1 MSLDRFEIISTISNT
16 LQDSL
21 KLVKKKEDG
30 KLYTLKSVKIGENN
44 EKEKELFFNELR
56 ILVPL
61 THKNIILYKEA
72 FYDKETK
79 TLNMV
84 IEYVDGGDLSMKI
97 KEAKQRRMFFK
108 EKIIWQLFIQI
119 LEGINYLHKKFII
132 HRDLKTSNI
141 YLTKK
146 GRVKIGGLNVGKNIE
161 NLGMAITQIGT
172 PYFTAPEI
180 WEQKPYDYKC
190 DIWSLG
196 CILYELTTLQVP
208 FLGLNMQELYQ
219 NITHLKYKPIPNIF
233 SKELKEIINLILNKN
248 PKERPST
255 NELLNNKIILKK
267 MNELN
272 IKSDFNDEYSYIN
285 KTLNK
290 IVDDYN
296 NKIKKL
302 ESSHIIYRKIEKD
315 SENLSNLKEK
325 ISDQNLKHIYANF
338 NNNIKKEKLLNDNRT
353 NSESNKLVNK
363 NNINK
368 KIKMNSI
375 KNNKSYNNKNNNFEG
390 KNDTDYNSRINE
402 NYVQSALNQRIYS
415 SMLNNNYG
423 KECDNNKNKG
433 IDIIDNYRNNNKIDI
448 QKENIQNIKNKN
460 KMCYINIP
468 NSYSG
473 QRINSLNKLNN
484 YNIYKKLKL
493 DEIVEKKTNLKDKI
507 IIDKNIHNYNS
518 FNKNNL
524 FIKSNNS
531 NYKNNN
537 KNINNKIYNTDNPS
551 KKNLKENSSAFK
563 KKLNYYTR
571 IIKNKINNND
581 INNKQKTNIKY
592 NFLNNDNHSNNYI
605 DNNKLIRGNNSIHNK
620 SNINSSQIYRD
631 INDKNNKKYIDNQ
644 KILDISKKFHKNKSN
659 EGYFNYLVIKKI
671 KSMTSRISPEKIDE
685 KEKMKYII
693 NKQKNNNGGYYN
705 NKKIVIKNMG
715 NKNIINNNKIITH
728 NNSRPINRNIDNKF
742 YDNKTEKLSN
752 TYENINPKPNNK
764 YINNIMLYQK
774 NT

>member
-79 TLNMV
+79 TLNMI

-375 KNNKSYNNKNNNFEG
+375 KNNKSYNNKNN
-390 KNDTDYNSRINE
+390 
-402 NYVQSALNQRIYS
+402 
-415 SMLNNNYG
+415 
-423 KECDNNKNKG
+423 
-433 IDIIDNYRNNNKIDI
+433 IIII
-448 QKENIQNIKNKN
+448 
-460 KMCYINIP
+460 
-468 NSYSG
+468 
-473 QRINSLNKLNN
+473 
-484 YNIYKKLKL
+484 
-493 DEIVEKKTNLKDKI
+493 KI
-507 IIDKNIHNYNS
+507 II
-518 FNKNNL
+518 L
-524 FIKSNNS
+524 
-531 NYKNNN
+531 
-537 KNINNKIYNTDNPS
+537 
-551 KKNLKENSSAFK
+551 
-563 KKLNYYTR
+563 
-571 IIKNKINNND
+571 
-581 INNKQKTNIKY
+581 
-592 NFLNNDNHSNNYI
+592 
-605 DNNKLIRGNNSIHNK
+605 
-620 SNINSSQIYRD
+620 
-631 INDKNNKKYIDNQ
+631 
-644 KILDISKKFHKNKSN
+644 
-659 EGYFNYLVIKKI
+659 
-671 KSMTSRISPEKIDE
+671 
-685 KEKMKYII
+685 KEKMILII
-693 NKQKNNNGGYYN
+693 IQ
-705 NKKIVIKNMG
+705 
-715 NKNIINNNKIITH
+715 
-728 NNSRPINRNIDNKF
+728 
-742 YDNKTEKLSN
+742 E
-752 TYENINPKPNNK
+752 
-764 YINNIMLYQK
+764 
-774 NT
+774 